1 LAIVLDTW
9 ALLAHLR
16 SEPAAELVREQWIE
30 SGAAMCSVN
39 LGEALYME
47 MRARGAS
54 DAGET
59 IEDVRRELVVVDPDW
74 ELVVAAA
81 KVKARGGLS
90 YADAFCVATA
100 QRLGGPLWTGDPE
113 IVARAG
119 QLPCEVRDLRPA
131 SARGHGDPRWP

>member
-1 LAIVLDTW
+1 LPIILDTW

-16 SEPAAELVREQWIE
+16 DEPAAEFVREQWIE

-54 DAGET
+54 PAGET
-59 IEDVRRELVVVDPDW
+59 IEEVRRELVVIDPDW

-81 KVKARGGLS
+81 RTKARGGLS

-100 QRLGGPLWTGDPE
+100 QRLDGPLWTGDPE
-113 IVARAG
+113 IVERAG

-131 SARGHGDPRWP
+131 SD